1 MHTLSAATRFPFMRK
16 QTPYSMKGVRLL
28 ELDNHWSTMETIAY
42 NDAVSTFDRCREFG
56 LLTQVVSGCG
66 SEEAKALVYQEWTLY
81 EKYI

>member
-1 MHTLSAATRFPFMRK
+1 M
-16 QTPYSMKGVRLL
+16 L

>member
-1 MHTLSAATRFPFMRK
+1 
-16 QTPYSMKGVRLL
+16 
-28 ELDNHWSTMETIAY
+28 METIAY